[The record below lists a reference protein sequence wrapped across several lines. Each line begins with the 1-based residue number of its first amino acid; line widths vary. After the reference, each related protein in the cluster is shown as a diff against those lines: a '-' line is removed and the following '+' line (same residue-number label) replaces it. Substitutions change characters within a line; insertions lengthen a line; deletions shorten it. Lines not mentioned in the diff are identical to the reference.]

1 MVEYVNYTR
10 NLKFE
15 EDPDYKYL
23 KGLLTKILIDN
34 NEEFDY
40 MYDWSTTK
48 PDLTIAFKDEGLDS
62 VDLKSLENIDVDS
75 KRNTRPINTI
85 TNSNSNTNINDN
97 NNLNKASEDHYNG
110 VLLTEQAQ
118 YNAPVPH
125 NLEEEK

>member
-10 NLKFE
+10 NLEFE

-23 KGLLTKILIDN
+23 KGLLMKILIDN

-48 PDLTIAFKDEGLDS
+48 PDLTITFKNEGLDS
-62 VDLKSLENIDVDS
+62 VDLKSFENIDVDS

-85 TNSNSNTNINDN
+85 PNSNSNTNINDN
-97 NNLNKASEDHYNG
+97 NNLHKTYEDHYNG